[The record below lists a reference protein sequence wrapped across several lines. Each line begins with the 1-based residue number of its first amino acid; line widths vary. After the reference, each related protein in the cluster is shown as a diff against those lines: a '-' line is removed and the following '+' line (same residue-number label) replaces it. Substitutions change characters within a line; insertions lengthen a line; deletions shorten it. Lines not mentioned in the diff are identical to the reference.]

1 MNVPLNAEEE
11 YRYSRH
17 LILPQVG
24 LHGQERL
31 KSARVLIIGA
41 GGLGSPVALYLA
53 AAGIGTIG
61 ICDDDR
67 VEISNLQRQII
78 HNRHTINDLKVNS
91 AAKAISSLNPYINV
105 IPIPDRITTENVLA
119 LIAQYDIIIDGTD
132 NFPTRYLL
140 NDACFMLKKPLIFG
154 SIYQFSGQ
162 ITIFDAANGPCYRC
176 LYPSPPSPE
185 SVPSCA
191 EGGVLGVLPGI
202 IGTLQGLEALKLIL
216 QIGTSL
222 AGRLLLFDAL
232 TTTFR
237 EIRVEKDPD
246 CPLCG
251 KNAAITSLT
260 DYHEFCGV
268 NSTPQTIHE
277 WNISPKQ
284 LHDWTGKNSL
294 QIIDIRTEWEV
305 EDMAGLSDSTH
316 IPYTSFTNRMHEL
329 DSAKDIVIYC
339 AAGIRS
345 WQMVHQMRQSGF
357 TRVWN
362 LDGGLLRYR
371 QYFNKK
377 GYNK

>member
-1 MNVPLNAEEE
+1 MNIPLNAEEE
-11 YRYSRH
+11 YCYSRH

-53 AAGIGTIG
+53 AAGVGTIG

-78 HNRHTINDLKVNS
+78 HNRQSVNDLKVNS
-91 AAKAISSLNPYINV
+91 AVKAISSLNPHVNI
-105 IPIPDRITTENVLA
+105 IPIPHRITAENA
-119 LIAQYDIIIDGTD
+119 LTLLAQYDIIIDGTD

-140 NDACFMLKKPLIFG
+140 NDACYMLKKPLIFG

-162 ITIFDAANGPCYRC
+162 VTTFDSTSGPCYRC
-176 LYPSPPSPE
+176 LYRTPPSPN

-216 QIGTSL
+216 KIGRSL

-237 EIRVEKDPD
+237 EIQIEKDPD

-251 KNAAITSLT
+251 NNATIRSLT
-260 DYHEFCGV
+260 NYHEFCGI
-268 NSTPQTIHE
+268 SPTPQTTCE
-277 WNISPKQ
+277 WNISPEQ
-284 LHDWTGKNSL
+284 LHNWTGKSSL
-294 QIIDIRTEWEV
+294 QIIDIRTEWET
-305 EDMAGLSDSTH
+305 EDMAGLPDATH
-316 IPYTSFTNRMHEL
+316 IPYSSFTDKMHEL

-339 AAGIRS
+339 SAGIRS
-345 WQMVHQMRQSGF
+345 WQMVNQLRQSGF

-362 LDGGLLRYR
+362 LDGGLLKYR
-371 QYFNKK
+371 QY
-377 GYNK
+377 YNRLVRE